1 MKNSYPGPQVHLT
14 RLANIDIRVKFRS
27 RNSEVFKIYT
37 KYPSF
42 LVYNQVYNLF
52 VCTLCPCLTSVLKW
66 NWDKPLRNSLWLDMT
81 LVTWKSRLRLDCVTW
96 TWHNS
101 DYFWFASQKKNIFN
115 PHVIGM
121 PLNEQFQFFAHA
133 VLSSQTSRIPD
144 ETQKNPRTENLNPP
158 STRSPSTKFP
168 SPNFRALNSK
178 FSVKD

>member
-14 RLANIDIRVKFRS
+14 RLANIDIWVKFRS

-66 NWDKPLRNSLWLDMT
+66 NWDKPLRNSLWLYMT
-81 LVTWKSRLRLDCVTW
+81 LVTWKSPLRLDCVTW

-101 DYFWFASQKKNIFN
+101 DYFWFAWKKKTTTTNISN

-121 PLNEQFQFFAHA
+121 PLNEQFQFFSHA

-144 ETQKNPRTENLNPP
+144 ETQKNPRTENKPPLNQEPI
-158 STRSPSTKFP
+158 
-168 SPNFRALNSK
+168 NQISK
-178 FSVKD
+178 P